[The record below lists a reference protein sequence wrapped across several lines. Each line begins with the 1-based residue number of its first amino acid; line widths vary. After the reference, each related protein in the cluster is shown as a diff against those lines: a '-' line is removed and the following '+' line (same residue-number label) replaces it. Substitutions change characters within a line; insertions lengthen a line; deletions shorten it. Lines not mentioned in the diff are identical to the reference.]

1 MVVPPAPTTPA
12 PSAKR
17 RGVLLPVA
25 GLVALSLCALIT
37 IGIVEQS
44 IGPVGVLVGTLC
56 AMLPVVPVVATF
68 LWVDR
73 WEPEPPRLLLA
84 AFAWGAGLSALVA
97 LLINSSA
104 SAVLDAAAGRGAG
117 DLIAPV
123 VVAPIVE
130 EGVKG
135 LFIVGLLVFR
145 RKEFDGV
152 VDGIVYAGVVAAG
165 FAFTENILYLGRT
178 VAQPET
184 AGVLATLFMR
194 GVASPF
200 AHPLFTCMI
209 GIGAGLAVAS
219 RSVATRA
226 VAVLVGFVV
235 AVVLHALWNAASV
248 LSASPATFFQ
258 IYAFVM
264 LPMFAALIVLVIFA
278 RRREAA
284 IVTAELPGFA
294 AAGWIAPSEVP
305 LLADL
310 SRRRGWRALVQ
321 RRSGRAAARAV
332 AEYQA
337 AVTELAFM
345 RARIARGTV
354 RDSAA
359 AEHEERLR
367 AVLQAR
373 AKAVGMPDALT
384 SAWRL
389 PPPPGW
395 QPPPPPESDGSYT
408 QPVRAPQG
416 PTRPGLRAAAGTT
429 AGLRRPGRPHTAPA
443 RPGAPRPGA
452 SRPGPSRCRPS
463 RTGPT
468 GAGALRAGPR
478 GPTRPASAARTDA
491 AAGPGSPPPPLTRWT
506 NAPLVLPTG
515 TSVPFVQRGR
525 VGSPRARCTRAPFV
539 APAGARAPFVRGPRW
554 YERGRRGVAT
564 GPSSRCPPAGVRELR
579 SYRCAARELRSYM
592 PRERRTARR
601 EASGWT
607 PRMCERAADSVSG
620 TRHVRAG
627 GTTETWRSMSPVR
640 PSGTFAW
647 FRAPERAVRCRGVGE
662 WHVHA
667 VPAAEHAAR
676 PRGTHGCLETVG
688 ARFSTVPGRGEDGHR
703 GRFRKPA
710 GV

>member
-1 MVVPPAPTTPA
+1 MVSAAPPTTAA

-25 GLVALSLCALIT
+25 GLVLLALCALIT
-37 IGIVEQS
+37 IGIVEQT

-117 DLIAPV
+117 DLLAPV
-123 VVAPIVE
+123 LVAPIVE

-135 LFIVGLLVFR
+135 AFIVGLLIFR

-178 VAQPET
+178 VVDPET
-184 AGVLATLFMR
+184 SGVLGTLFMR
-194 GVASPF
+194 GIASPF

-219 RSVATRA
+219 RSVATRVAA
-226 VAVLVGFVV
+226 VFAGYVV
-235 AVVLHALWNAASV
+235 AVVLHGMWNAASV
-248 LSASPATFFQ
+248 LAATPATFFQ
-258 IYAFVM
+258 VYAFVM
-264 LPMFAALIVLVIFA
+264 LPVFVGLIVLVVYA

-284 IVTAELPGFA
+284 VVTAELPGFA

-321 RRSGRAAARAV
+321 RRSGRNAARAV

-337 AVTELAFM
+337 AVTELAFL
-345 RARIARGTV
+345 RARISRGAIQ
-354 RDSAA
+354 DSAA
-359 AEHEERLR
+359 AEHDERVR
-367 AVLQAR
+367 AVLAAR

-395 QPPPPPESDGSYT
+395 QPPPPPEPDGSYS
-408 QPVRAPQG
+408 QPIRLSQGAPAPQG
-416 PTRPGLRAAAGTT
+416 PYGQPVRSGSPGPSAPQPDPLGPPGPSAPQRHPGTVPSHGPGWHPGHPPPGPGQPHPGPGQSHPGPGQSPAGTSHP
-429 AGLRRPGRPHTAPA
+429 PGPGGPPPMPAQPTVPVQPPPGGSVRVPPDDRVQPPPRIPAEASPGDPARQPPGGTVQPQPGGTVQPQPGGTVQPQPGDA
-443 RPGAPRPGA
+443 RPGPPAPGTSSGA
-452 SRPGPSRCRPS
+452 PSS
-463 RTGPT
+463 
-468 GAGALRAGPR
+468 
-478 GPTRPASAARTDA
+478 GPTRPI
-491 AAGPGSPPPPLTRWT
+491 GP
-506 NAPLVLPTG
+506 
-515 TSVPFVQRGR
+515 VQ
-525 VGSPRARCTRAPFV
+525 A
-539 APAGARAPFVRGPRW
+539 
-554 YERGRRGVAT
+554 
-564 GPSSRCPPAGVRELR
+564 PPAGE
-579 SYRCAARELRSYM
+579 
-592 PRERRTARR
+592 P
-601 EASGWT
+601 
-607 PRMCERAADSVSG
+607 P
-620 TRHVRAG
+620 
-627 GTTETWRSMSPVR
+627 
-640 PSGTFAW
+640 
-647 FRAPERAVRCRGVGE
+647 
-662 WHVHA
+662 
-667 VPAAEHAAR
+667 AR
-676 PRGTHGCLETVG
+676 PAH
-688 ARFSTVPGRGEDGHR
+688 ARPPGPAVDGSSGPSADHARDPGHAEPDDAAHPDEGRHR
-703 GRFRKPA
+703 R
-710 GV
+710 

>member
-1 MVVPPAPTTPA
+1 MVSAAPPTTPA

-25 GLVALSLCALIT
+25 GLVALALCALIT
-37 IGIVEQS
+37 IGIVERT

-117 DLIAPV
+117 DLLAPV

-130 EGVKG
+130 ESVKG
-135 LFIVGLLVFR
+135 AFIVGLLIFR

-152 VDGIVYAGVVAAG
+152 VDGVVYAGVVAAG

-178 VAQPET
+178 VVDPET
-184 AGVLATLFMR
+184 AGVLGTLFMR

-209 GIGAGLAVAS
+209 GIGAGVAVAS
-219 RSVATRA
+219 RSVARRT
-226 VAVLVGFVV
+226 VSVLVGFVV

-248 LSASPATFFQ
+248 LAATPATFFQ
-258 IYAFVM
+258 VYVFVM
-264 LPMFAALIVLVIFA
+264 LPLFVGLVVLVVFA

-284 IVTAELPGFA
+284 VVTAELPGFA

-321 RRSGRAAARAV
+321 RRSGRNAARAV

-337 AVTELAFM
+337 AVTELAFL
-345 RARIARGTV
+345 RARIARGAIQA
-354 RDSAA
+354 SAA
-359 AEHEERLR
+359 AEHDERVR
-367 AVLQAR
+367 AVLRAR

-395 QPPPPPESDGSYT
+395 QPPPPPEPDGSYT
-408 QPVRAPQG
+408 RPVRVPDGPYAPQAHPG
-416 PTRPGLRAAAGTT
+416 PPPGAGY
-429 AGLRRPGRPHTAPA
+429 GPGAAPA
-443 RPGAPRPGA
+443 PGAGY
-452 SRPGPSRCRPS
+452 GH
-463 RTGPT
+463 
-468 GAGALRAGPR
+468 
-478 GPTRPASAARTDA
+478 
-491 AAGPGSPPPPLTRWT
+491 
-506 NAPLVLPTG
+506 G
-515 TSVPFVQRGR
+515 T
-525 VGSPRARCTRAPFV
+525 
-539 APAGARAPFVRGPRW
+539 
-554 YERGRRGVAT
+554 
-564 GPSSRCPPAGVRELR
+564 
-579 SYRCAARELRSYM
+579 
-592 PRERRTARR
+592 
-601 EASGWT
+601 
-607 PRMCERAADSVSG
+607 
-620 TRHVRAG
+620 
-627 GTTETWRSMSPVR
+627 
-640 PSGTFAW
+640 
-647 FRAPERAVRCRGVGE
+647 
-662 WHVHA
+662 
-667 VPAAEHAAR
+667 
-676 PRGTHGCLETVG
+676 
-688 ARFSTVPGRGEDGHR
+688 
-703 GRFRKPA
+703 
-710 GV
+710 